1 MADNTK
7 PTSPN
12 FQEIIRKKAE
22 EVNDDGYYSK
32 LVKNYPEQAEEVGY
46 TSRIA
51 EKYPNWRAI

>member
-12 FQEIIRKKAE
+12 FQEVIRKKAE
-22 EVNDDGYYSK
+22 EVKDDGYYSK

-51 EKYPNWRAI
+51 KKYPNSRAI

>member
-12 FQEIIRKKAE
+12 IQELIKKKAE
-22 EVNDDGYYSK
+22 EVNDDGYYSR
-32 LVKNYPEQAEEVGY
+32 LVENYPKEAEEVGY

-51 EKYPNWRAI
+51 ERYPNWRAI

>member
-1 MADNTK
+1 MADNTE
-7 PTSPN
+7 PTSSN
-12 FQEIIRKKAE
+12 FQDVIKEKAE

-51 EKYPNWRAI
+51 EKYPNWREI